1 MSSLW
6 GELKRRNVVRVA
18 IAYVIVA
25 WLLLQVS
32 DTLVPALHLPEWIH
46 SAIAL
51 MLILGLPIALLFAW
65 AFEMTPDGIKKEAE
79 VERDNSITRST
90 GRKLDNTIIAVLAC
104 AVLFFAYD
112 KFLTT
117 PSSDSLAAQDAR
129 ESSRI
134 ASIAI
139 LPFVNMSDDA
149 SNEYFSD
156 GLSEELLNLLA
167 KIPEMHVAART
178 SSFSFK
184 DRPEITVAEIA
195 RELNVAHVLEGSVR
209 KSGDQIR
216 ITAQLIDAETGFH
229 LWSETYDRQLEDI
242 FVTQDEIAANVTD
255 ALKITLLGSV
265 PSVRET
271 DPRAYELFL
280 QGQYVGHRADLDAYR
295 RSIELYKQALEIDP
309 LYAPAWA
316 ELAEIY
322 FWFSAYG
329 GMSVEDGRNK
339 AYDAIDEALR
349 VDPSNAKAIYVR
361 GLVKISFEFQVAD
374 GRKDYERAFEL
385 APGNADIMFAV
396 GIGHQVEGRYKA
408 ALQHVNAALELDP
421 LQPRLSNFKGV
432 ILWTLGR
439 YDEALEAFNEVIKL
453 SPEYPG
459 AYRRVAGVLLAMDE
473 GQQGLAAAHKEL
485 DEGYRLTALAEVHN
499 HLGNTAESD
508 AALQALIDKHSEHMA
523 AQIAEAYG
531 YQGKIEE
538 TFMWLQRGYE
548 SRDPGTVTVLAIG
561 QYQILHD
568 DPRWLALLEKIQL
581 ADAWLAMPPEH
592 GGPQ

>member
-1 MSSLW
+1 MSSFW

-79 VERDNSITRST
+79 VERDDSITRST

-117 PSSDSLAAQDAR
+117 PSSDSLVAQDAQ
-129 ESSRI
+129 ESSRM

-184 DRPEITVAEIA
+184 DRPEIAVAEIA

-209 KSGDQIR
+209 KSGDHVR

-242 FVTQDEIAANVTD
+242 FATQDEIAANVTD
-255 ALKITLLGSV
+255 ALKVTLLGSV

-316 ELAEIY
+316 ELARNY
-322 FWFSAYG
+322 FWLSAYG
-329 GMSVEDGRNK
+329 GMSVDEARGK
-339 AYDAIDEALR
+339 AYAAIDAALR
-349 VDPSNAKAIYVR
+349 VDPTNAKAIYVR
-361 GLVKISFEFQVAD
+361 GLVKLSFDFQVAE
-374 GRKDYERAFEL
+374 GHKDYERALEL
-385 APGNADIMFAV
+385 APGNADVIFAV
-396 GIGHQVEGRYKA
+396 GIGLHVVGRYEETLQHMDA
-408 ALQHVNAALELDP
+408 ALKLDP
-421 LQPRLSNFKGV
+421 LQPRLSNTKG
-432 ILWTLGR
+432 IALWALGR
-439 YDEALEAFNEVIKL
+439 YDEALESFNAVLKL
-453 SPEYPG
+453 SPEFPG
-459 AYRRVAGVLLAMDE
+459 AYRRIAGVLLAKGE
-473 GQQGLAAAHKEL
+473 GQQGLAMAHKEL
-485 DEGYRLTALAEVHN
+485 DEGYRLTALAEAHN

-508 AALQALIDKHSEHMA
+508 AALQALIENHSDHMA

-531 YQGKIEE
+531 YQGKVEE
-538 TFMWLQRGYE
+538 TFMWLQRSYE
-548 SRDPGTVTVLAIG
+548 SRDPGTVTLLAIA

-568 DPRWLALLEKIQL
+568 DPRWLPFLEKIQL

>member
-117 PSSDSLAAQDAR
+117 PSSDSLAAQDAQ

-139 LPFVNMSDDA
+139 LPFVNMSADA

-184 DRPEITVAEIA
+184 DRPEIAVAEIA

-242 FVTQDEIAANVTD
+242 FATQDEIAANVTD

-349 VDPSNAKAIYVR
+349 IGPSNAKAIYVR

-459 AYRRVAGVLLAMDE
+459 AYRRVAGVFLAMDE
-473 GQQGLAAAHKEL
+473 GEQGLAAAHKEL

-508 AALQALIDKHSEHMA
+508 AALQALINKHSEHMA